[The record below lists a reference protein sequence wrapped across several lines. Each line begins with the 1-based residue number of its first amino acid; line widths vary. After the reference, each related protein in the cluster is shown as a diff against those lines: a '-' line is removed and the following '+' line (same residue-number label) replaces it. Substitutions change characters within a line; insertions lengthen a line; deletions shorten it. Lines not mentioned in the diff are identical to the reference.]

1 MHAPLSHLSV
11 HGPVLLSVL
20 GPILLPVLRRVLV
33 PVLGPVLLPVLG
45 RLLDGITVFVRKFAN
60 DWSMNLA
67 SMLAF
72 NLITTIFPI
81 LLLILSIA
89 GMVLHALFV
98 AHHTSDLSAA
108 ISARLPLELQRD
120 IDVNGLLRS
129 LIEITGP
136 LAVVS
141 LVTLLWIGSNLFTT
155 MENVFSIIFRTPG
168 RHIVAQRLRALAM
181 VLVLAALLPTSL
193 GAASLVTAG
202 SAEFKRFLPWPLG
215 PVLSIVGPLTSLA
228 VLWVLFLVIYMV
240 VPPVRV
246 RFRDAWPG
254 ALAAAILFGI
264 FEVIF
269 PLYFTV
275 FMHGNTR
282 YGAAGAAILVLIV
295 WLWIFALVT
304 VLGAQINAVAMGLE
318 PLPCGLDR
326 VFARAYTHMV
336 RADAGAT
343 DEQPPAAG

>member
-1 MHAPLSHLSV
+1 MHAPLFHLSV

-45 RLLDGITVFVRKFAN
+45 RVLDGITVFVRKFAN

-67 SMLAF
+67 GMLAY

-81 LLLILSIA
+81 LLLIVSIA
-89 GMVLHALFV
+89 GMVLHAQSVTHLG
-98 AHHTSDLSAA
+98 DLSVA
-108 ISARLPLELQRD
+108 ISARLPHELQRY
-120 IDVNGLLRS
+120 IDVNALLMG

-141 LVTLLWIGSNLFTT
+141 LVTLLWIGSNLFTN
-155 MENVFSIIFRTPG
+155 MENAFSIIFRTPG
-168 RHIVAQRLRALAM
+168 RHIVAQRLVALAM

-193 GAASLVTAG
+193 GAASFVTVG
-202 SAEFKRFLPWPLG
+202 SAAFKRFVPWPLG
-215 PVLSIVGPLTSLA
+215 LVLSIVGPLTSLA

-240 VPPVRV
+240 VPNFRV
-246 RFRDAWPG
+246 RFRDTWPG
-254 ALAAAILFGI
+254 ALTAAILFGI
-264 FEVIF
+264 FELIF

-275 FMHGNTR
+275 FLNGATR
-282 YGAAGAAILVLIV
+282 YGAAGATLLVVIV
-295 WLWIFALVT
+295 WLWIFALIT
-304 VLGAQINAVAMGLE
+304 ILGAQINAVAMGLK
-318 PLPCGLDR
+318 PMPDGLER
-326 VFARAYTHMV
+326 MYARAYTKMV
-336 RADAGAT
+336 RADAGAA